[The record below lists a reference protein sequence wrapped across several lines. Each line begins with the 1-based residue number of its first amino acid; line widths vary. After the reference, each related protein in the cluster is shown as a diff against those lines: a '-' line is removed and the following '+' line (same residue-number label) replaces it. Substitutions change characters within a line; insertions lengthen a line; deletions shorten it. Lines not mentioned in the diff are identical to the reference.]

1 MARQRVMSEQQYLN
15 SKGVGSVVS
24 DYMMDKTVVRKSAYH
39 QRQDERSRKAL
50 KQNQDQYYSKRNQAR
65 REYQR
70 LVSSGKVRAPTQAE
84 QTWNAAHGLSENRSV
99 QAARRVLAKHGVDW
113 QTGKRITPAEGRR
126 LWPTFTHKAKTGKSG
141 GDGVWLDIP
150 VTVNFGTILQM
161 V

>member
-1 MARQRVMSEQQYLN
+1 MARRRVMSEQQYLN

-39 QRQDERSRKAL
+39 QRQDERSRKTL

-84 QTWNAAHGLSENRSV
+84 QTWNTAHGLSENRSV

-113 QTGKRITPAEGRR
+113 QTGKRIAPAKGRG

-141 GDGVWLDIP
+141 G
-150 VTVNFGTILQM
+150 
-161 V
+161 

>member
-70 LVSSGKVRAPTQAE
+70 LVSSGKVRTPTQAE
-84 QTWNAAHGLSENRSV
+84 QTWNTAHGLSENRSV

-113 QTGKRITPAEGRR
+113 KTGKRLSGANKSR
-126 LWPTFTHKAKTGKSG
+126 LWPTFSHKAKTGSSG
-141 GDGVWLDIP
+141 GGE
-150 VTVNFGTILQM
+150 
-161 V
+161 

>member
-39 QRQDERSRKAL
+39 QRQDERSRKTL
-50 KQNQDQYYSKRNQAR
+50 KRNQDQYYSKRNQAR
-65 REYQR
+65 REYRR

-84 QTWNAAHGLSENRSV
+84 QTWNTAHGLSENRSV

-113 QTGKRITPAEGRR
+113 KTGKRLSGANKSR
-126 LWPTFTHKAKTGKSG
+126 LWPTFSHKAKTGSSG
-141 GDGVWLDIP
+141 GVSKLCLG
-150 VTVNFGTILQM
+150 
-161 V
+161 

>member
-1 MARQRVMSEQQYLN
+1 MARRRVMSEQQYLN

-39 QRQDERSRKAL
+39 QRQDEKSRKAL

-84 QTWNAAHGLSENRSV
+84 QTWNTAHGLSENRSV

-113 QTGKRITPAEGRR
+113 RTGKRISPAEGRR

-141 GDGVWLDIP
+141 G
-150 VTVNFGTILQM
+150 
-161 V
+161 

>member
-1 MARQRVMSEQQYLN
+1 MARRRVMSEQQYLN

-50 KQNQDQYYSKRNQAR
+50 KQNQDLYYSKRNQAR

-84 QTWNAAHGLSENRSV
+84 KTWNTAHGLSENRSV

-113 QTGKRITPAEGRR
+113 QTGKRIAPAKGRG

-141 GDGVWLDIP
+141 G
-150 VTVNFGTILQM
+150 
-161 V
+161 

>member
-1 MARQRVMSEQQYLN
+1 MARRRVMSEQQYLN

-84 QTWNAAHGLSENRSV
+84 KTWNTAHGLSENRSV

-113 QTGKRITPAEGRR
+113 QTGKRLSGANKSR
-126 LWPTFTHKAKTGKSG
+126 LWPTFNHKAKTGSSG
-141 GDGVWLDIP
+141 G
-150 VTVNFGTILQM
+150 
-161 V
+161 

>member
-1 MARQRVMSEQQYLN
+1 MARRRVMSEQQYLN

-84 QTWNAAHGLSENRSV
+84 KTWNTAHGLSENRSV

-113 QTGKRITPAEGRR
+113 KTGKRLSGANKSR
-126 LWPTFTHKAKTGKSG
+126 LWPAFSHKAKTGSSG
-141 GDGVWLDIP
+141 GVRLNDKA
-150 VTVNFGTILQM
+150 
-161 V
+161 

>member
-1 MARQRVMSEQQYLN
+1 MVRRRVMSEQQYLN

-70 LVSSGKVRAPTQAE
+70 LVSSGKVRAPSEAE
-84 QTWNAAHGLSENRSV
+84 KAWNTSHGLSENRAV
-99 QAARRVLAKHGVDW
+99 QASRRLLAKHGVDW
-113 QTGKRITPAEGRR
+113 QTGKRIAPAKGRR

-141 GDGVWLDIP
+141 G
-150 VTVNFGTILQM
+150 
-161 V
+161 

>member
-84 QTWNAAHGLSENRSV
+84 KTWNTAHGLSENRSV

-113 QTGKRITPAEGRR
+113 KTGKRVAPAEGRR

-141 GDGVWLDIP
+141 GDDVCLEYRQVLKVLG
-150 VTVNFGTILQM
+150 
-161 V
+161 

>member
-84 QTWNAAHGLSENRSV
+84 QTWNTAHGLSENRSV

-113 QTGKRITPAEGRR
+113 KTGKRLSGANKSR
-126 LWPTFTHKAKTGKSG
+126 LWPTFSHKAKTGSSG
-141 GDGVWLDIP
+141 GV
-150 VTVNFGTILQM
+150 M
-161 V
+161 MYA

>member
-70 LVSSGKVRAPTQAE
+70 LVSSGKVRTPTQAE
-84 QTWNAAHGLSENRSV
+84 QTWNTAHGLSENRSV

-113 QTGKRITPAEGRR
+113 KTGKRLSGANKNR
-126 LWPTFTHKAKTGKSG
+126 LWPTFNHKAKTGKSG
-141 GDGVWLDIP
+141 G
-150 VTVNFGTILQM
+150 
-161 V
+161 

>member
-84 QTWNAAHGLSENRSV
+84 QTWNTAHGLSENRSV

-113 QTGKRITPAEGRR
+113 QTGKRLSGANKSR
-126 LWPTFTHKAKTGKSG
+126 LWPTFNHKAKTGSSG
-141 GDGVWLDIP
+141 G
-150 VTVNFGTILQM
+150 
-161 V
+161 